1 MYYILHNPSIHLYKQ
16 RANPAAA
23 RPLAVIL
30 YSLHQRQ
37 RDRTQRADLSETI
50 VHRIR
55 I

>member
-1 MYYILHNPSIHLYKQ
+1 MYYILHNPSIYIYISKGG
-16 RANPAAA
+16 PGTA